1 MIVSARTP
9 TQKETTKIDPALK
22 APMYGL
28 LLWIAGCVLWN
39 VAGVVQV
46 WRGASGI
53 GPTASLPVA
62 IVLGLA
68 AILLVY
74 TARHDLI
81 LFAILSGLF
90 ALGGFAAVYQALTGE
105 PSLWP
110 SPFWRWAGAALNTVG
125 LVAGTVGTARGLLS
139 SKNLTA

>member
-1 MIVSARTP
+1 MIVSERTP
-9 TQKETTKIDPALK
+9 TQKEATKIDPTLK

-28 LLWIAGCVLWN
+28 LLWIAGCILWN
-39 VAGVVQV
+39 VAGVVLV
-46 WRGASGI
+46 WRGGLGI

-74 TARHDLI
+74 SARYNLI

-90 ALGGFAAVYQALTGE
+90 GLGGFAAVYQALAGE

-110 SPFWRWAGAALNTVG
+110 SPFWRWTGVALNTFG
-125 LVAGTVGTARGLLS
+125 LAAGTIGTARGLLS
-139 SKNLTA
+139 R